1 MTGDRY
7 ICQAGYK
14 VWPVASI
21 VDTRHLNQDE
31 DSGGAEV
38 QSIQAIDEVQL
49 QSHEDQGE
57 EKPEVEDTGKPR
69 DGIENQAPGHQGYLA
84 SH

>member
-1 MTGDRY
+1 MACGLY
-7 ICQAGYK
+7 
-14 VWPVASI
+14 S
-21 VDTRHLNQDE
+21 RHLNQDE

-57 EKPEVEDTGKPR
+57 EKPEVEDTGKP
-69 DGIENQAPGHQGYLA
+69 
-84 SH
+84 